1 MNQKIEN
8 PKVEVPEGIEMNDR
22 DYLNVLLELEKDIS
36 NNISIALNEASND
49 SLYEHFFNILESSK
63 NMGRELYN
71 LMFKMGWYSLE
82 ASEQQKIQTKY
93 SELKNKNNQLNSL

>member
-22 DYLNVLLELEKDIS
+22 DYLNVLLEMEKDIS

-49 SLYEHFFNILESSK
+49 SLYEQFFNMLQASK
-63 NMGRELYN
+63 NMSRELYN

-82 ASEQQKIQTKY
+82 ASEVQKIQTKY
-93 SELKNKNNQLNSL
+93 NELTNKNNQLN